1 LLQLIQ
7 NSVVHW
13 QGFAYG
19 YANIGGLISYRTK
32 LKSATAVPRAA
43 LALKMRPTTSPLAS
57 TSKSSSFHSPE
68 GREDEALFEDH
79 AMRGASLLPL
89 AD

>member
-1 LLQLIQ
+1 
-7 NSVVHW
+7 
-13 QGFAYG
+13 
-19 YANIGGLISYRTK
+19 
-32 LKSATAVPRAA
+32 
-43 LALKMRPTTSPLAS
+43 LKMRPTTSPLAS